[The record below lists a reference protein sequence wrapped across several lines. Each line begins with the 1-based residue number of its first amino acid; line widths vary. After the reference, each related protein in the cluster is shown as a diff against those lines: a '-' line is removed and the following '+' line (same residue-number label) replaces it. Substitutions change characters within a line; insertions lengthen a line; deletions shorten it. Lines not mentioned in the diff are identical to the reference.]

1 MMDEIRDP
9 IKEETKDRM
18 MEGVTR
24 GHTIEETK
32 DRMTAGVTRGPM
44 NATNGT
50 LKEEARGPMKVEM
63 QGHTK
68 EEEEETGD
76 RMKETRGHTMEGHDP
91 SRLRVRRGVGCMKVT
106 TVVLL
111 RVKTVGR
118 EDMATDLFNTSKIG
132 QVV

>member
-18 MEGVTR
+18 ME
-24 GHTIEETK
+24 E
-32 DRMTAGVTRGPM
+32 VTRGPM

-50 LKEEARGPMKVEM
+50 LKEEARGHMKVEM

-68 EEEEETGD
+68 EEEETGD

-106 TVVLL
+106 TVALL
-111 RVKTVGR
+111 RVKTVCR

-132 QVV
+132 QVA

>member
-24 GHTIEETK
+24 GHAIEETK
-32 DRMTAGVTRGPM
+32 DRMMEEVTRGPM

-50 LKEEARGPMKVEM
+50 LKEEARGHMKVEM

-68 EEEEETGD
+68 EEEETGD

-91 SRLRVRRGVGCMKVT
+91 SRLRVRRGVGCMSRMYEGDNRGPAARQDSVPRGYGYGS
-106 TVVLL
+106 L
-111 RVKTVGR
+111 
-118 EDMATDLFNTSKIG
+118 
-132 QVV
+132 